1 LSTRIPG
8 AALVLSAALAGF
20 AGPALAHHSF
30 AMFDNE
36 HQTKIEG
43 TVTDFQWT
51 NPHVYIQLA
60 VPDATGK
67 VTKYTVECANP
78 GILNRVGWK
87 FNVVKPGDKL
97 KVVVAPLRDDPK
109 SGGLLHEMVLP
120 DGKVLSNGGFAGA
133 ATVHF

>member
-1 LSTRIPG
+1 M
-8 AALVLSAALAGF
+8 GF

-60 VPDATGK
+60 VSDAT
-67 VTKYTVECANP
+67 A
-78 GILNRVGWK
+78 R
-87 FNVVKPGDKL
+87 
-97 KVVVAPLRDDPK
+97 
-109 SGGLLHEMVLP
+109 
-120 DGKVLSNGGFAGA
+120 
-133 ATVHF
+133 

>member
-1 LSTRIPG
+1 MSTRIPG
-8 AALVLSAALAGF
+8 VALLLSAAL

-60 VPDATGK
+60 VPDAAGK
-67 VTKYTVECANP
+67 VTK
-78 GILNRVGWK
+78 
-87 FNVVKPGDKL
+87 
-97 KVVVAPLRDDPK
+97 
-109 SGGLLHEMVLP
+109 
-120 DGKVLSNGGFAGA
+120 
-133 ATVHF
+133 